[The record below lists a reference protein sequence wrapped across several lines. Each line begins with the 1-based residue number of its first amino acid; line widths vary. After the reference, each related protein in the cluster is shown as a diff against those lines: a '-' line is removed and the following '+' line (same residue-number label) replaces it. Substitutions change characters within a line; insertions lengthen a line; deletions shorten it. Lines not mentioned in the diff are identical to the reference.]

1 METKVAIIT
10 GAVNGIGRA
19 IADRL
24 VENNFTAVICDINQD
39 EGQKLE
45 EKSSDFKGEY
55 RFKHCNVAREEDV
68 ARVVKGVIEEYGQ
81 IDALINNAGIIKRRV
96 GEEISISDWDQV
108 FAVNTR
114 GTFLFCKYLR
124 PQFKE
129 QKQGRIVNISSIAGK
144 MGDITSAPGYGPS
157 KAALDGMTKTFA
169 RDLAPYNVT
178 VNGVAPHAIETDMSS
193 EWSEEK
199 RKRIISEI
207 PLKRLGQPE
216 DVAGAVSF
224 LLSDAASF
232 ITGEII
238 DVNGG
243 FLMD

>member
-1 METKVAIIT
+1 MEIKVAIIT

-24 VENNFTAVICDINQD
+24 VENDYTAVICDINKE
-39 EGQKLE
+39 EGEKLE
-45 EKSSDFKGEY
+45 EKSSDQEGEY
-55 RFKHCNVAREEDV
+55 RFKHCNVAKEDDV
-68 ARVVKGVIEEYGQ
+68 KRVVNEVREEYGR
-81 IDALINNAGIIKRRV
+81 IDALVNNAGIIKRRD
-96 GEEISISDWDQV
+96 GEKISIADWDQV
-108 FAVNTR
+108 FAVNCR
-114 GTFLFCKYLR
+114 GAFLFCKYLR
-124 PQFKE
+124 PAFKK
-129 QKQGRIVNISSIAGK
+129 QKEGRIVNISSIAAK

-157 KAALDGMTKTFA
+157 KAAVDGITKTFA

-193 EWSEEK
+193 EWSAEK
-199 RKRIISEI
+199 RERIISEI

-224 LLSDAASF
+224 LLSDAAGF

>member
-1 METKVAIIT
+1 METKVAIVT

-24 VENNFTAVICDINQD
+24 VENNYTAVVCDINQD

-45 EKSSDFKGEY
+45 EKSSDFEGDY
-55 RFKHCNVAREEDV
+55 RFKYCNVAKEEDV
-68 ARVVKGVIEEYGQ
+68 ERVVNEVMEEYGQ
-81 IDALINNAGIIKRRV
+81 IDALINNAGIIKRRD
-96 GEEISISDWDQV
+96 GEKISISDWDQV
-108 FAVNTR
+108 FAVNSR
-114 GTFLFCKYLR
+114 GTFLFCKYLE
-124 PQFKE
+124 PIFKE
-129 QKQGRIVNISSIAGK
+129 QKQGRIVNVSSIAAK

-157 KAALDGMTKTFA
+157 KAAVDGMTKTFA

-178 VNGVAPHAIETDMSS
+178 VNGVAPHAVETDMSS
-193 EWSEEK
+193 EWSAEK
-199 RKRIISEI
+199 REKIISEI

-224 LLSDAASF
+224 LLSDNASF